1 MRKPFD
7 NGLSLS
13 AEVGKF
19 FLPDGHFD
27 ESAFRE
33 SLRKKIGHFNATE
46 TNHHHNSP
54 DGSPS
59 ISEYLRQIVSYVLE
73 KGMPDAAYQLFK
85 AAIDEAARSDMTD
98 ITVSPEFL
106 NLILLKDMQD
116 DNLKKEE
123 KPVGKD
129 DMRQKIFHA
138 ALHVIGEKGYHKA
151 TMDQIASESGVGKG
165 SLYRYFKSKEDLM
178 EQLLIDKYKMISDH
192 CIRLFSE
199 GDDILQQIQQA
210 IEFYMQFIEQN
221 PIAYRLIQNE
231 ANNPQHENSI
241 TFYDH
246 MARHLPMLKERV
258 VALNLEE
265 RLKTTDFYTVF
276 YGILGFMD
284 GVAQKWFI
292 AGMNYPLKDEIP
304 LVLEV
309 LFNGFVGENTTRTYF
324 YNK

>member
-7 NGLSLS
+7 PGLSLS
-13 AEVGKF
+13 AEVGKY

-27 ESAFRE
+27 ESVFRK
-33 SLRKKIGHFNATE
+33 SLKKRIAHFKASE
-46 TNHHHNSP
+46 TNPHQNSP
-54 DGSPS
+54 DAGPS
-59 ISEYLRQIVSYVLE
+59 MSEYLRQIVAYVLE
-73 KGMPDAAYQLFK
+73 KGMPDAAVQLFK
-85 AAIDEAARSDMTD
+85 AAIDEAARSGMPD
-98 ITVSPEFL
+98 INVSPEFL
-106 NLILLKDMQD
+106 NLIMLRYMHD
-116 DNLKKEE
+116 DTPKKEE
-123 KPVGKD
+123 KPAGKD

-138 ALHVIGEKGYHKA
+138 ALHIIGEKGYHTA
-151 TMDQIASESGVGKG
+151 TMDEIASESGVAKG

-178 EQLLIDKYKMISDH
+178 EQLLIDKYKMISDQ

-199 GDDILQQIQQA
+199 GDDILLQIQHA

-231 ANNPQHENSI
+231 ASNPQRENSI

-258 VALNLEE
+258 VALNLEQ

-292 AGMNYPLKDEIP
+292 SGMSYPLKDEIP

-324 YNK
+324 YQ